1 VVASEQREITREGNY
16 HAGMI
21 DTNVTY
27 QSLYYKACNNNA
39 EAIRMTG
46 LALETVRKR
55 QGVSQVQAAKLL
67 GLSQPMLSH
76 METGKRSVSLEV
88 AQRAA
93 KLFGGDATVLPLDA
107 ERRHS
112 DETLASELGA
122 LGYPGYAHLSGRLRN
137 PAEFLL
143 DALDRSDLNAR
154 TTEGLP
160 WIVLKYPHLDWAWLL
175 REVKLRNRQNRLG
188 FVASLANRIALQNGP
203 VAVSNVLEPV
213 LRKLEDA
220 RLAKEDTLC
229 QESRLPSR
237 KQHVRALR
245 SRLAAH
251 WNLDTRLS
259 EMDLAHYCPNLGCRS

>member
-1 VVASEQREITREGNY
+1 
-16 HAGMI
+16 
-21 DTNVTY
+21 
-27 QSLYYKACNNNA
+27 
-39 EAIRMTG
+39 MTG

-55 QGVSQVQAAKLL
+55 QGVTQVQAAKLL

-76 METGKRSVSLEV
+76 METGKRNVSLEV

-93 KLFGGDATVLPLDA
+93 ELFGGDPTTLSLDPLP
-107 ERRHS
+107 RHS
-112 DETLASELGA
+112 DETLASELGR
-122 LGYPGYAHLSGRLRN
+122 LGYPGYAHLYGRLRN

-143 DALDRSDLNAR
+143 DALDHSDLDVR

-160 WIVLKYPHLDWAWLL
+160 WVVLRYPHLDWSWLL

-188 FVASLANRIALQNGP
+188 FVTSLANKMALQDGSL
-203 VAVSNVLEPV
+203 VVLNVLEPV
-213 LRKLEDA
+213 LRELEDA

-229 QESRLPSR
+229 QESWPRSR

-245 SRLAAH
+245 SKLAAH

-259 EMDLAHYCPNLGCRS
+259 EVDLAHYAA

>member
-1 VVASEQREITREGNY
+1 
-16 HAGMI
+16 
-21 DTNVTY
+21 
-27 QSLYYKACNNNA
+27 
-39 EAIRMTG
+39 MTG

-55 QGVSQVQAAKLL
+55 QGFTQVQAAKLL

-76 METGKRSVSLEV
+76 METGKRNVSLEV

-93 KLFGGDATVLPLDA
+93 ELFGGDPTALPLDPLP
-107 ERRHS
+107 RHS
-112 DETLASELGA
+112 DETLASELGR

-143 DALDRSDLNAR
+143 DALDHSDLDVR

-160 WIVLKYPHLDWAWLL
+160 WVVLRYSHLDWSWLL

-188 FVASLANRIALQNGP
+188 FVTSLANKMALQNGP
-203 VAVSNVLEPV
+203 LVVLNVLEPV
-213 LRKLEDA
+213 LRELEDA

-229 QESRLPSR
+229 QESWPRSR

-245 SRLAAH
+245 SKLAVH
-251 WNLDTRLS
+251 WKLDTRLS
-259 EMDLAHYCPNLGCRS
+259 EVDLAHYVA

>member
-1 VVASEQREITREGNY
+1 
-16 HAGMI
+16 
-21 DTNVTY
+21 
-27 QSLYYKACNNNA
+27 
-39 EAIRMTG
+39 MTG

-55 QGVSQVQAAKLL
+55 HGVTQVQAAKLL

-76 METGKRSVSLEV
+76 METGKRNVSLEV

-93 KLFGGDATVLPLDA
+93 ELFGGDPTVLPLDPLP
-107 ERRHS
+107 RHS
-112 DETLASELGA
+112 DETLAPELGR
-122 LGYPGYAHLSGRLRN
+122 LGYPGYAHLSGCLRN

-143 DALDRSDLNAR
+143 DALDHSDLDVR

-160 WIVLKYPHLDWAWLL
+160 WVVLRYPHLDWSWLL

-188 FVASLANRIALQNGP
+188 FVTSLANKMALQNGSL
-203 VAVSNVLEPV
+203 VVLNVLEPV
-213 LRKLEDA
+213 LRELEDA

-229 QESRLPSR
+229 QQSWPRSR

-245 SRLAAH
+245 SKLAAH

-259 EMDLAHYCPNLGCRS
+259 EMELAHYAA